1 MPVTAP
7 ISRMRSFARGVAD
20 MADGAIL
27 RRESGMLEE
36 SRVALREAVTE
47 CFLLQRDPDGKPW
60 ANRKTVYGD
69 YRDTNPIL
77 FDLLSSLRFEV
88 VYQSTGAFLRRAGSG
103 VSVISDKGY
112 AFFHQT
118 GTRFMVARKFIPSVS
133 RPGQLRDRL
142 LLAGLRGL
150 RRVLGR

>member
-1 MPVTAP
+1 MPVSAP
-7 ISRMRSFARGVAD
+7 LSRMRSFARGVAD
-20 MADGAIL
+20 MADGALL

-60 ANRKTVYGD
+60 ANRKTVYGN

-77 FDLLSSLRFEV
+77 FDILSSLKFEIA
-88 VYQSTGAFLRRAGSG
+88 YQGTASFLRRAGSG
-103 VSVISDKGY
+103 VAIATDKAH

-118 GTRFMVARKFIPSVS
+118 GTRFMVARKWFPVVS

>member
-1 MPVTAP
+1 MLPV
-7 ISRMRSFARGVAD
+7 
-20 MADGAIL
+20 
-27 RRESGMLEE
+27 
-36 SRVALREAVTE
+36 
-47 CFLLQRDPDGKPW
+47 QRDPTASHGRTGRRST
-60 ANRKTVYGD
+60 AT
-69 YRDTNPIL
+69 TAIL
-77 FDLLSSLRFEV
+77 TRFCSTYCRRLRFEV

-118 GTRFMVARKFIPSVS
+118 GTRFRMVACKFIPSVS

-150 RRVLGR
+150 RRVSWALMIPTYRGSLVTC